1 MDKPLDQEDKPEN
14 VGADAPEMQSSEP
27 VITFTAEEM
36 EQRKHHKAQKIA
48 ELKHKR
54 EQGYQAPEINI
65 VAMMDMMTIILV
77 YLLKSYASDP
87 IQITP
92 SQDTQLPLST
102 AHHSP
107 QEAIQIAIS
116 PKVILVNDR
125 KVATVR
131 DGRVA
136 TEHKKDHN
144 PASMYINPLYDALKV
159 ESDRQQLFAKY
170 NKGKKELQFK
180 GLVTII
186 ADKRIPFRLLTEVLY
201 TAGQAEY
208 GQYKFAVIKKEG

>member
-1 MDKPLDQEDKPEN
+1 MDKPLGQEEKPEQ
-14 VGADAPEMQSSEP
+14 VGAEASEMQSSES
-27 VITFTAEEM
+27 VVTYTEE
-36 EQRKHHKAQKIA
+36 ELERRKHRRAQKVA
-48 ELKHKR
+48 ELKDKR
-54 EQGYQAPEINI
+54 DRGYQAPEINI

-92 SQDTQLPLST
+92 SRDTQLPLST
-102 AHHSP
+102 AQHSP

-116 PKVILVNDR
+116 PRVILVNDR
-125 KVATVR
+125 KVATVK
-131 DGRVA
+131 DGRIA
-136 TEHKKDHN
+136 TEHKKDKN
-144 PASMYINPLYDALKV
+144 PASMYIIPLYDALKV